1 MKNYTLI
8 TLCLFGFFKNLSAQK
23 VMLNLVADQQKVEVM
38 IDGKPF
44 TNYIFPSDTV
54 LKKPVLFPIFSPNGT
69 IVTRGYP
76 FAPRAG
82 ERIDHPHHVGLWL
95 NYEYVNG
102 FDFWNNSN
110 AIKNP
115 TKYGTIY
122 HTKITKMKSG
132 KKATLSVE
140 ADWIT
145 ANGKGKNVLK
155 EKTTYIFQVKNKVR
169 IIDRITTLTAQAD
182 TVFLNDV
189 KDGMI
194 ALRLARELEHP
205 SDKADEFLD
214 ANGIVTKVDKLNNT
228 HISGKYRSS
237 EGIEGD
243 NVWSTRAK
251 WVNLTG
257 RIGSDNISVCMIDH
271 PQNLRYPTYWHAR
284 GYGLFAANPLGGKV
298 FSKGEDVVNLKLA
311 PNQSITFRYRIVVAS
326 RHLSDAENEAL
337 SIDFAKVK

>member
-1 MKNYTLI
+1 MKNYILLFSLFLLGKTLV
-8 TLCLFGFFKNLSAQK
+8 FAQK
-23 VMLNLVADQQKVEVM
+23 VELVVKNQEHKVEVLA
-38 IDGKPF
+38 DGKPF
-44 TNYIFPSDTV
+44 TTYFFPSDTV
-54 LKKPVLFPIFSPNGT
+54 LKKPVLVPIYSPNGT
-69 IVTRGYP
+69 VVTRGYP
-76 FAPRAG
+76 LSPRAG

-115 TKYGTIY
+115 AKYGTIY

-132 KKATLSVE
+132 KKATLGVE

-155 EKTTYIFQVKNKVR
+155 ETTTYVFQVKSSTR
-169 IIDRITTLTAQAD
+169 IIDRITTLTAQSD

-214 ANGIVTKVDKLNNT
+214 ANGIVTKVDKLDNT
-228 HISGKYRSS
+228 NITGKYRSS
-237 EGIEGD
+237 AGIEGD
-243 NVWSTRAK
+243 SVWSTRAK

-257 RIGSDNISVCMIDH
+257 RIGTDNISICMIDH
-271 PQNLRYPTYWHAR
+271 PKNLRYPTYWHAR
-284 GYGLFAANPLGGKV
+284 GYGLFAANPLGAKV
-298 FSKGEDVVNLKLA
+298 FSKGADIVNLKLA
-311 PNQSITFRYRIVVAS
+311 PKQSITFRYRIVVAS
-326 RHLSDAENEAL
+326 HHLSDAENNVLAE
-337 SIDFAKVK
+337 DFAKVK